1 MRLEAQ
7 KQYCATSSLV
17 IGYALC
23 SSLLSLINKLAITK
37 FNYPGLLT
45 ALQYLTSAAG
55 VWILEIFGKDRA
67 EGVRSV
73 DTRDAVHKIYGS
85 KADLNED
92 SEMSSPP
99 TLEELFPDEVF
110 HADVLPEMVDEST
123 SVPVA
128 PTPKETASEAI
139 AAVAFIGILLLVVRD
154 DSRNALDS
162 QHHLEILRFCFCFCF
177 CFCFFKSEFTEEQKE
192 LATAAGEEEE
202 VGWIAAFGEGSAPS
216 AVR

>member
-1 MRLEAQ
+1 MPEVT
-7 KQYCATSSLV
+7 KSNED
-17 IGYALC
+17 LC
-23 SSLLSLINKLAITK
+23 LKLMLNDWK
-37 FNYPGLLT
+37 
-45 ALQYLTSAAG
+45 
-55 VWILEIFGKDRA
+55 EIFGKDRA

-92 SEMSSPP
+92 SEKSSPP
-99 TLEELFPDEVF
+99 TLEELFPNEVF
-110 HADVLPEMVDEST
+110 HDDVLPEMVDEST

-139 AAVAFIGILLLVVRD
+139 AVVAYIGILLLVVRD

-177 CFCFFKSEFTEEQKE
+177 FKSEFTEEQKE
-192 LATAAGEEEE
+192 LATAADEEEE